1 LKGGDI
7 TTFQNFN
14 GRRILVLHKKV
25 IIISIT
31 VVLIIITT
39 ISTFF
44 IVKYFMNKNKINYVY
59 EEYSNDNTQNRLD
72 TENNNIESDST
83 DNLMLHIDGENV
95 LGVIKI
101 DKINFEGL
109 IYEGTSMQ
117 TLSKGVG
124 HFENTPY
131 IDGNVC
137 LAAHNSNSYWA
148 KLHTLSAGDKIH
160 YTCFL
165 GTKEYEVSNISKIS
179 ETDWSSLENT
189 DTNTLTLI
197 TCVKGQKNLR
207 LCVQA
212 KEIK

>member
-1 LKGGDI
+1 M
-7 TTFQNFN
+7 
-14 GRRILVLHKKV
+14 HKKV

-31 VVLIIITT
+31 VVLIIIAT

-117 TLSKGVG
+117 TLSKGIG

-137 LAAHNSNSYWA
+137 LAAHNSNSYWV

>member
-1 LKGGDI
+1 M
-7 TTFQNFN
+7 N
-14 GRRILVLHKKV
+14 KKV
-25 IIISIT
+25 IIISVT
-31 VVLIIITT
+31 VTFMIIAV

-44 IVKYFMNKNKINYVY
+44 VVKYFMNKNKIDYVY
-59 EEYSNDNTQNRLD
+59 EEYSSDNTQNRLD
-72 TENNNIESDST
+72 TENNNNETDST
-83 DNLMLHIDGENV
+83 DNLMLQIDEENV

-117 TLSKGVG
+117 TLAKGVG

-131 IDGNVC
+131 LEGNVC
-137 LAAHNSNSYWA
+137 LAAHNNNSYWA
-148 KLHTLSAGDKIH
+148 NLHTLSTGDKIH

-179 ETDWSSLENT
+179 ETDWSSLRNT

-212 KEIK
+212 KEIF

>member
-1 LKGGDI
+1 M
-7 TTFQNFN
+7 
-14 GRRILVLHKKV
+14 HKKV

-31 VVLIIITT
+31 VVLIIIAT

-137 LAAHNSNSYWA
+137 LAAHNSNLYWA
-148 KLHTLSAGDKIH
+148 KLHTLSTRDKIH

-179 ETDWSSLENT
+179 ETDWDSLENT

-197 TCVKGQKNLR
+197 TCVKGQKDLR

>member
-1 LKGGDI
+1 M
-7 TTFQNFN
+7 
-14 GRRILVLHKKV
+14 HKKV

-31 VVLIIITT
+31 VVLIIIAT

-137 LAAHNSNSYWA
+137 LAAHNSNLYWA
-148 KLHTLSAGDKIH
+148 KLHTLSTGDKIH

-179 ETDWSSLENT
+179 ETDWNSLENT

-197 TCVKGQKNLR
+197 TCVRGQKNLR
-207 LCVQA
+207 LCVQT

>member
-1 LKGGDI
+1 M
-7 TTFQNFN
+7 
-14 GRRILVLHKKV
+14 HKKV

-31 VVLIIITT
+31 VVLIIIAT

-83 DNLMLHIDGENV
+83 DNLMLQIDGENV

-117 TLSKGVG
+117 TLAKGVG
-124 HFENTPY
+124 HFTNTPY
-131 IDGNVC
+131 LEGNVC
-137 LAAHNSNSYWA
+137 LAAHNTNSYWA
-148 KLHTLSAGDKIH
+148 KLHTLSNGDKIQ

-165 GTKEYEVSNISKIS
+165 GTKEYEVSNVSKIS
-179 ETDWSSLENT
+179 ETDWDSLKNT
-189 DTNTLTLI
+189 DTNVLTLI
-197 TCVKGQKNLR
+197 TCVKGQKDLR

>member
-1 LKGGDI
+1 M
-7 TTFQNFN
+7 
-14 GRRILVLHKKV
+14 HKKV

-31 VVLIIITT
+31 VVLIIIAT

-137 LAAHNSNSYWA
+137 LAAHNINSYWA
-148 KLHTLSAGDKIH
+148 KLHTLSVGDKIH

>member
-1 LKGGDI
+1 M
-7 TTFQNFN
+7 
-14 GRRILVLHKKV
+14 HKKV

-31 VVLIIITT
+31 VVLIIIAT

-137 LAAHNSNSYWA
+137 LAAHNSNLYWA
-148 KLHTLSAGDKIH
+148 KLHTLSTGDKIH

-179 ETDWSSLENT
+179 ETDWDSLKNT

>member
-1 LKGGDI
+1 M
-7 TTFQNFN
+7 
-14 GRRILVLHKKV
+14 HKKV

-31 VVLIIITT
+31 VVLIIIAT

-137 LAAHNSNSYWA
+137 LAAHNSNLYWA
-148 KLHTLSAGDKIH
+148 KLHTLSTGDKIH
-160 YTCFL
+160 YTCSL

>member
-1 LKGGDI
+1 M
-7 TTFQNFN
+7 
-14 GRRILVLHKKV
+14 HKKV

-31 VVLIIITT
+31 VVLIIIAT

-72 TENNNIESDST
+72 TENNNIEPNST

-137 LAAHNSNSYWA
+137 LAAHNSNLYWS
-148 KLHTLSAGDKIH
+148 KLHTLSTGDKIH

>member
-1 LKGGDI
+1 M
-7 TTFQNFN
+7 
-14 GRRILVLHKKV
+14 HKKV

-31 VVLIIITT
+31 VVLIIIAT

-137 LAAHNSNSYWA
+137 LAAHNSNLYWS
-148 KLHTLSAGDKIH
+148 KLHTLSTGDKIH

-179 ETDWSSLENT
+179 ETDWDSLKNT
-189 DTNTLTLI
+189 DTNVLTLI

>member
-1 LKGGDI
+1 M
-7 TTFQNFN
+7 
-14 GRRILVLHKKV
+14 HKKV

-31 VVLIIITT
+31 VVLIIIAT

-72 TENNNIESDST
+72 TENNNIESNST

-137 LAAHNSNSYWA
+137 LAAHNSNLYWA
-148 KLHTLSAGDKIH
+148 KLHTLSTGDKIH

-179 ETDWSSLENT
+179 ETDWDSLKNT
-189 DTNTLTLI
+189 DTNVLTLI
-197 TCVKGQKNLR
+197 TCVKGQKDLR

>member
-1 LKGGDI
+1 M
-7 TTFQNFN
+7 
-14 GRRILVLHKKV
+14 HKKV

-31 VVLIIITT
+31 VVLIIIAT

-59 EEYSNDNTQNRLD
+59 EEYSNDNKQNRLD

-137 LAAHNSNSYWA
+137 LAAHNSNLYWA
-148 KLHTLSAGDKIH
+148 KLHTLSTGDKIH

-197 TCVKGQKNLR
+197 TCVKGQKDLR

>member
-1 LKGGDI
+1 MKGGDI

-31 VVLIIITT
+31 VVLIIIAT

-117 TLSKGVG
+117 TLSKGIG

>member
-1 LKGGDI
+1 M
-7 TTFQNFN
+7 
-14 GRRILVLHKKV
+14 HKKI

-31 VVLIIITT
+31 VVLIIIAT

-137 LAAHNSNSYWA
+137 LAAHNSNLYWA
-148 KLHTLSAGDKIH
+148 KLHTLSTGDKIH

-212 KEIK
+212 KETK

>member
-1 LKGGDI
+1 M
-7 TTFQNFN
+7 
-14 GRRILVLHKKV
+14 HKKV

-31 VVLIIITT
+31 VVLIIIAT

-137 LAAHNSNSYWA
+137 LAAHNSNLYWA
-148 KLHTLSAGDKIH
+148 KLHILSAGDKIH

>member
-1 LKGGDI
+1 M
-7 TTFQNFN
+7 N
-14 GRRILVLHKKV
+14 KKV
-25 IIISIT
+25 IIISVT
-31 VVLIIITT
+31 VAFMIIAI

-44 IVKYFMNKNKINYVY
+44 VVKYFMNKNKIDYVY
-59 EEYSNDNTQNRLD
+59 EEYSSDNTQNRLD
-72 TENNNIESDST
+72 AENNNNEADST

-137 LAAHNSNSYWA
+137 LAAHNSNLYWS
-148 KLHTLSAGDKIH
+148 KLHTLSTGDKIH

>member
-1 LKGGDI
+1 M
-7 TTFQNFN
+7 
-14 GRRILVLHKKV
+14 HKKV

-31 VVLIIITT
+31 VVLIIIAT

-137 LAAHNSNSYWA
+137 LAAHNSNLYWA
-148 KLHTLSAGDKIH
+148 KLHTLSTGDKIH

-165 GTKEYEVSNISKIS
+165 ETKEYEVSNISKIS
-179 ETDWSSLENT
+179 ETDWDSLKNT
-189 DTNTLTLI
+189 DTNVLTLI
-197 TCVKGQKNLR
+197 TCVKGQKDLR

>member
-1 LKGGDI
+1 M
-7 TTFQNFN
+7 N
-14 GRRILVLHKKV
+14 KKV
-25 IIISIT
+25 IIISVT
-31 VVLIIITT
+31 VTFMIIAV

-44 IVKYFMNKNKINYVY
+44 VVKYFKNKNKIDYVY

-72 TENNNIESDST
+72 TENNNETDST
-83 DNLMLHIDGENV
+83 DNLMLQIDGENV

-117 TLSKGVG
+117 TLAKGVG
-124 HFENTPY
+124 HFTNTPY
-131 IDGNVC
+131 LDGNVC
-137 LAAHNSNSYWA
+137 LAAHNTNSYWA
-148 KLHTLSAGDKIH
+148 KLHTLSNGDKIQ

-165 GTKEYEVSNISKIS
+165 GTKEYEVSNVSKIS
-179 ETDWSSLENT
+179 ETDWDSLKNT
-189 DTNTLTLI
+189 DTNVLTLI
-197 TCVKGQKNLR
+197 TCVKGQKDLR

>member
-1 LKGGDI
+1 M
-7 TTFQNFN
+7 
-14 GRRILVLHKKV
+14 HKKV

-31 VVLIIITT
+31 VILIIIAT

-44 IVKYFMNKNKINYVY
+44 IVKYFINKNKINYVY

-72 TENNNIESDST
+72 TENNNTELDST

-117 TLSKGVG
+117 TLAKGVG

-131 IDGNVC
+131 FEGNVC
-137 LAAHNSNSYWA
+137 LAAHNTNSYWA
-148 KLHTLSAGDKIH
+148 KLHTLSTEDTIH

-165 GTKEYEVSNISKIS
+165 GTKEYKISSISKIS

>member
-1 LKGGDI
+1 M
-7 TTFQNFN
+7 
-14 GRRILVLHKKV
+14 HKKV

-31 VVLIIITT
+31 VILIIIAT

-59 EEYSNDNTQNRLD
+59 EEYSNDNTQKRLD
-72 TENNNIESDST
+72 TENNNTELDST

-109 IYEGTSMQ
+109 IYEGTSIQ
-117 TLSKGVG
+117 TLAKGVG

-131 IDGNVC
+131 LEGNVC
-137 LAAHNSNSYWA
+137 LAAHNTNSYWA
-148 KLHTLSAGDKIH
+148 KLHTLSTEDTIH

-165 GTKEYEVSNISKIS
+165 GMKEYKISSISKIS

>member
-1 LKGGDI
+1 M
-7 TTFQNFN
+7 
-14 GRRILVLHKKV
+14 HKKV

-31 VVLIIITT
+31 IILIIIAT

-59 EEYSNDNTQNRLD
+59 EEYSNDNTQKRLD
-72 TENNNIESDST
+72 TENNNNELDST

-95 LGVIKI
+95 LGIIKI

-117 TLSKGVG
+117 TLAKGVG

-131 IDGNVC
+131 LEGNVC
-137 LAAHNSNSYWA
+137 LAAHNTNSYWA
-148 KLHTLSAGDKIH
+148 KLHTLSTEDTIH

-165 GTKEYEVSNISKIS
+165 GTKEYKISSISKIS

>member
-1 LKGGDI
+1 M
-7 TTFQNFN
+7 
-14 GRRILVLHKKV
+14 HKKV

-31 VVLIIITT
+31 VILIIIAT

-44 IVKYFMNKNKINYVY
+44 IVKYFINKNKINYVY

-72 TENNNIESDST
+72 TENNNTELDST

-117 TLSKGVG
+117 TLAKGVG

-131 IDGNVC
+131 LEGNVC
-137 LAAHNSNSYWA
+137 LAAHNTNSYWA
-148 KLHTLSAGDKIH
+148 KLHTLSTEDTIH

-165 GTKEYEVSNISKIS
+165 GTKEYKISSISKIS